1 MKEYFQNVSHL
12 SSENGQVCSYG
23 SETKIFT
30 KTGSLLLNQKGK
42 GKVLT
47 QYIRSILFPICFI
60 KTQVPMLINLW
71 EKKNVGTY

>member
-1 MKEYFQNVSHL
+1 MSVIYLQRTDKFALMGH
-12 SSENGQVCSYG
+12 
-23 SETKIFT
+23 ETKIFT